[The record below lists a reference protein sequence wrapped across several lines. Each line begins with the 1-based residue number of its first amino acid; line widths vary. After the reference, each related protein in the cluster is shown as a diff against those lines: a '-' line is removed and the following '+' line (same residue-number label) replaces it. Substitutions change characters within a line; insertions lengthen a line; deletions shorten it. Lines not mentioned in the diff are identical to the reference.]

1 MVGVEEEASEGERI
15 GIGRLGFDQ
24 ASNVE
29 TGAVHCGNGVV
40 SWRRDWNRTTFGGY
54 EEGSVEKLE
63 EDDGII
69 LERML

>member
-1 MVGVEEEASEGERI
+1 MVGVEEEASEEERI

-40 SWRRDWNRTTFGGY
+40 EWRRDW
-54 EEGSVEKLE
+54 K
-63 EDDGII
+63 
-69 LERML
+69 